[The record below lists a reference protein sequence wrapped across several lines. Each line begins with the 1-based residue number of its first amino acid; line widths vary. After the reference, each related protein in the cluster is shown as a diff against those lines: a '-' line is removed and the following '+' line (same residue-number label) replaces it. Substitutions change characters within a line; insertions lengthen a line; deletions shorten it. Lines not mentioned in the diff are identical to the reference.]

1 MASQTSSFSSTT
13 SSSTS
18 NTSSFAVEHD
28 DILFSGVLGLHDQL
42 HRIHIDGE
50 DRLRRRGMLLEVARN
65 GGCLLAVHLKDDG
78 AMLARRDFHIH
89 IVHVCFL
96 GFFVFVNLG
105 GAPLRRQT
113 AFYRFQHNIFRLCC
127 QASAVIFAR

>member
-1 MASQTSSFSSTT
+1 MKRW
-13 SSSTS
+13 
-18 NTSSFAVEHD
+18 
-28 DILFSGVLGLHDQL
+28 GLL
-42 HRIHIDGE
+42 AAAALLVHIGAYA
-50 DRLRRRGMLLEVARN
+50 RAPRN